1 MNSTL
6 QLALAMLFKIVSTE
20 RVLQVVGD
28 YLKNKILP
36 LAPVQLMDFIA
47 DLANY
52 VFAKAP
58 EAVSAKAMAAMKNC
72 TAKDC
77 K

>member
-1 MNSTL
+1 MNTSL
-6 QLALAMLFKIVSTE
+6 QLALNLFFKFVSTE

-36 LAPVQLMDFIA
+36 LAPEALMDFIA
-47 DLANY
+47 DLATY

-58 EAVSAKAMAAMKNC
+58 EAVQSKAEGKR
-72 TAKDC
+72 
-77 K
+77 